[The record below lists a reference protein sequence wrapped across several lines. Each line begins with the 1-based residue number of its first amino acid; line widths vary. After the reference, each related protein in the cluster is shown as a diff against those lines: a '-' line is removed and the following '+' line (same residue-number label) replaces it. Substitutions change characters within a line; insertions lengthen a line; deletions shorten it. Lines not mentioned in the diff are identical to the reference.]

1 MRECRR
7 FIGPGG
13 SCIIGL
19 GLRRRRV
26 EQLARPRDVVGAG
39 GAGEET
45 VVADAVKAVG
55 QDVDEEAA
63 DELVGG
69 ELHDLVAGAAVGPIV
84 LVFESDAP
92 AIESDQPAVGD
103 GDAVSVARQIGQHRL
118 RSAERGLGVD
128 VPLDLAQRR
137 QIGREGF
144 AFGERGMS

>member
-1 MRECRR
+1 M
-7 FIGPGG
+7 
-13 SCIIGL
+13 
-19 GLRRRRV
+19 RRRRV

-84 LVFESDAP
+84 LAAAMQKKP
-92 AIESDQPAVGD
+92 PPRMA
-103 GDAVSVARQIGQHRL
+103 
-118 RSAERGLGVD
+118 GLS
-128 VPLDLAQRR
+128 QT
-137 QIGREGF
+137 
-144 AFGERGMS
+144 